1 MKVAIIDTETT
12 GVAAHDEP
20 ISVGILLVEI
30 EPGSGALIREIG
42 RYHGFREPCVPIHP
56 KAQAVHGMTAADLS
70 GKVLDLVW
78 ITSLINEADVLIA
91 HNAQFD
97 ARMLAVVCAAAS
109 AKSWRCS
116 LQQFPW
122 PAAVGRKKLDSVCEF
137 YGVVKQPCHDAL
149 GDCQALLTVLLIHT
163 GKTTRSRTYLA
174 QLLAKAPV
182 VFDAAPRAA
191 MQGSRA
197 YQQPPASR
205 TLQLRQ
211 VVRPAWDH
219 DPGEFKR
226 PQRRRQSLSAA
237 EIMVW
242 AVVLLIAMFIGLA
255 AHG

>member
-20 ISVGILLVEI
+20 ISIGILLVEI
-30 EPGSGALIREIG
+30 ELGSGVLVREIG
-42 RYHGFREPCVPIHP
+42 RYHGLREPRVPIHP

-70 GKVLDLVW
+70 GKVLDLC

-97 ARMLAVVCAAAS
+97 ARMLAVVCDAAS

-116 LQQFPW
+116 FQQFPW

-137 YGVVKQPCHDAL
+137 YGVIKQPRHDAL
-149 GDCQALLTVLLIHT
+149 GDCEALLAVLLIHT

-174 QLLAKAPV
+174 LLLAKTSV
-182 VFDAAPRAA
+182 IFDAAPRAA
-191 MQGSRA
+191 MHRSPA
-197 YQQPPASR
+197 YQQPPADW
-205 TLQLRQ
+205 TLEPRQ
-211 VVRPAWDH
+211 PVSQAWNQH
-219 DPGEFKR
+219 PVEFKR

-237 EIMVW
+237 EITVW
-242 AVVLLIAMFIGLA
+242 AAVLLIAMFVGLA